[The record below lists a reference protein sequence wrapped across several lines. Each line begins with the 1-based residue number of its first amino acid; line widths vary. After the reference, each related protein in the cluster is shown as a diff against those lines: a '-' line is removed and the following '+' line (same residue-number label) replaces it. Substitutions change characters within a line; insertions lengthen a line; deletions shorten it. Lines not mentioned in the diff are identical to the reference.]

1 MRRIV
6 NLSAHEE
13 TIDEDFVAP
22 APPPPTISDFAA
34 AVQSH
39 IDDAARSRGYND
51 SVSLASYVNSTLPQW
66 AAEASAFVAWRDAV
80 WIYAYGELG
89 KVQAGQRALP
99 TIDKMIAELPKI
111 DWPAA

>member
-51 SVSLASYVNSTLPQW
+51 SVSLASYVNSILPQW

-80 WIYAYGELG
+80 WIYAHTELS
-89 KVQAGQRALP
+89 KVQGGLREVP
-99 TIDKMIAELPKI
+99 TVAELIEELPAI
-111 DWPAA
+111 VWP